1 MKTQN
6 SANEEQR
13 KQYIGIVSIIVF
25 ALLMGMLIVHLYE
38 EEPNLKKQLLGQF
51 GKKLED
57 SAISAHWQWR
67 AEGNPEMIMLVHY
80 NLAGKETDRRPV
92 RMGLNGWPK
101 VERTSEG
108 CKKLWQML
116 LNQPME
122 VDGFRVHGEYYRA
135 DHEDDETDNAYCR
148 YRLSAGDYFDY
159 AVSTGDV
166 TFKE

>member
-1 MKTQN
+1 MKTQKK
-6 SANEEQR
+6 ANEEQR
-13 KQYIGIVSIIVF
+13 KLFIGIVSTLVF
-25 ALLMGMLIVHLYE
+25 AVLMGTLIIYFYE
-38 EEPNLKKQLLGQF
+38 EEPNLKKKILEQI

-80 NLAGKETDRRPV
+80 NRAGKETDRRPV
-92 RMGLNGWPK
+92 RMGLNGWPH
-101 VERTSEG
+101 VENTSEG

-122 VDGFRVHGEYYRA
+122 VDGFRVLGEYFQA
-135 DHEDDETDNAYCR
+135 DDDGETLNSAFCR

-159 AVSTGDV
+159 AFNTGDV
-166 TFKE
+166 TYEE